1 MLRDCCLQENERRI
15 REERERENKFNETLG
30 SAGSLSRYESKRF
43 KTLLP
48 QMMASA
54 ISALFHVVVGIS
66 LAYSAILLPQLEE
79 ESSDLKIT
87 KAQGSWIASVIT
99 ITIPVSGMT
108 CGFLMDG
115 MGRLNTIKLAM
126 IPAVVG
132 WIIIATSKSVMMMI
146 IGRIITGFAAA
157 WGTSP
162 AMVYITEIARADMRG
177 SLMSFA
183 PAYTSLGV
191 VLAYFQGWM
200 LHWRTVAWVCNV
212 YAVVPFVL
220 VMFIPE
226 SPAWLVSKGRNDQAK
241 KSLNWFNKYQPQPQN
256 KTQTFAQLQFEYLLK
271 EHEDKEK
278 LRMKGGMAERAKE
291 FLKPTGYKPLLILLG
306 LFVFQQFSGI
316 YITLFYSIT
325 FFQEVHSGMDPYF
338 VSILIGGVRFF
349 MSIVNTYM
357 LKTFCRRTLIIYGS
371 AAMAVCM
378 FVSGL
383 YTHWIKEGVTTL
395 TWVPVLAILLYV
407 VTSMVSLLSIPWTMT
422 AELFPIEIRGVA
434 HSIVY
439 SSAYLIMFLSIQSYN
454 TLKDTFKG
462 VAGLQ
467 WFFAVTSLAGLVY
480 AYILLPEAHGVKL
493 ADIQEYFKY
502 NNVYIGGINTKESAL
517 KKADRMEKEQMEE
530 LVNRV

>member
-1 MLRDCCLQENERRI
+1 
-15 REERERENKFNETLG
+15 
-30 SAGSLSRYESKRF
+30 
-43 KTLLP
+43 
-48 QMMASA
+48 
-54 ISALFHVVVGIS
+54 
-66 LAYSAILLPQLEE
+66 
-79 ESSDLKIT
+79 
-87 KAQGSWIASVIT
+87 VIT

-108 CGFLMDG
+108 CGFLMDSV
-115 MGRLNTIKLAM
+115 GRLNTIKLAM
-126 IPAVVG
+126 VPAVAG
-132 WIIIATSKSVMMMI
+132 WIVIATSRSVTMMI

-200 LHWRTVAWVCNV
+200 LNWRTVAWVCNV

-226 SPAWLVSKGRNDQAK
+226 SPAWLVAKGRNEQAK
-241 KSLNWFNKYQPQPQN
+241 KALVWFNKYQPLIQN
-256 KTQTFAQLQFEYLLK
+256 GNQTFAQLQFEYLVK
-271 EHEDKEK
+271 EHEEKEK
-278 LRMKGGMAERAKE
+278 SRLNSGGLSAKIKE
-291 FLKPTGYKPLLILLG
+291 FFKPTGYKPLLILLG

-325 FFQEVHSGMDPYF
+325 FFKEVGSDMDPYF
-338 VSILIGGVRFF
+338 ASILIGGVRFF

-357 LKTFCRRTLIIYGS
+357 LKTFCRRTLIIGGS
-371 AAMAVCM
+371 AGMAVCM

-383 YTHWIKEGVTTL
+383 YTYWIKEGVTTL
-395 TWVPVLAILLYV
+395 NWVPVVAILLYV
-407 VTSMVSLLSIPWTMT
+407 VTSMVGLLSIPWTMT

-439 SSAYLIMFLSIQSYN
+439 SSAYFIMFLSIQSYN
-454 TLKDTFKG
+454 SLIDAFSG

-467 WFFAVTSLAGLVY
+467 WFFGVTSLAGLVY
-480 AYILLPEAHGVKL
+480 AYILLPEAHGIKL
-493 ADIQEYFKY
+493 ADIQEYFLY
-502 NNVYIGGINTKESAL
+502 NNVYIGGIKTKKSL
-517 KKADRMEKEQMEE
+517 QKQNKEQKEE
-530 LVNRV
+530 LMKNNV